1 MYKVLTREEFPLAV
15 CVSLDSAMAAA
26 KAYGQ
31 FVIIRGPDGMEF
43 VGMFGVD
50 SVKNGK
56 CPDGVDYTWNKTSR
70 IGRVKKESTLWQTKN
85 KVI

>member
-1 MYKVLTREEFPLAV
+1 MYKVLTKEEFPLAV
-15 CVSLDSAMAAA
+15 CVSLDSALASA

-31 FVIIRGPDGMEF
+31 FVIIRGPGGMEF